1 VDVGV
6 VRALVE
12 HPQVLAQRHQ
22 SRVSLTHS
30 MTGMR
35 QARVRGTTHS
45 DRAAH
50 GLPPSLVWSS
60 VTALRPWRLIVAL
73 PPGPCWLAVARF
85 RQGFPA
91 PSPVQD
97 FLADVGERWPS
108 RLVGDGGR
116 RLPEIRAQSA
126 HFFCDS
132 QRLPNDC
139 SGFGPSP
146 NGSDYG
152 ICAGSRSATI
162 ARPDYLLAG
171 SGVGK

>member
-1 VDVGV
+1 MRGDVTLLPLIGAHGLVRDAPVDVGV

-73 PPGPCWLAVARF
+73 PPGP
-85 RQGFPA
+85 
-91 PSPVQD
+91 
-97 FLADVGERWPS
+97 
-108 RLVGDGGR
+108 
-116 RLPEIRAQSA
+116 
-126 HFFCDS
+126 
-132 QRLPNDC
+132 
-139 SGFGPSP
+139 
-146 NGSDYG
+146 
-152 ICAGSRSATI
+152 
-162 ARPDYLLAG
+162 LLARRCAIPA
-171 SGVGK
+171 GVPCPIAGAGLPG